1 MLRLRL
7 CSSYRV
13 LARFPHGP
21 NIHNANI
28 FRLCSFRAVGK
39 SYRKVLQ
46 KNHLPYRF
54 IRTPCSKNCPVV
66 SCTFDTTRVL
76 LLSEFWFQPV
86 LLGKKQ
92 KASNCFAHK
101 PSLCYVKYVHVTSS
115 SSSAVSTS
123 NPTRT
128 CSYVPTTTSMITD
141 TRWGCRDYRR
151 DRRETTRARRPGGK
165 EYCMFLSWSV
175 ACPSRW
181 QIDCWDFVWEIK
193 YWAEEIVCC
202 GFSLLTEPPTFERN
216 LTSDQRRVHSR
227 NQSVWRKNVVWTWR
241 EWRSFP
247 ATRVGLFG
255 F

>member
-1 MLRLRL
+1 MV
-7 CSSYRV
+7 S
-13 LARFPHGP
+13 

-28 FRLCSFRAVGK
+28 FPLYSFRAVGG

-46 KNHLPYRF
+46 KYHLPYRF

-128 CSYVPTTTSMITD
+128 CSYVPTTTSMNETLDQDAEVVAGIAD
-141 TRWGCRDYRR
+141 
-151 DRRETTRARRPGGK
+151 RETTRVRWPRGK
-165 EYCMFLSWSV
+165 EHCMFLSRSV
-175 ACPSRW
+175 ACPSR
-181 QIDCWDFVWEIK
+181 QQRDCWDFVWETRDYK
-193 YWAEEIVCC
+193 
-202 GFSLLTEPPTFERN
+202 G
-216 LTSDQRRVHSR
+216 D
-227 NQSVWRKNVVWTWR
+227 R
-241 EWRSFP
+241 EGIP
-247 ATRVGLFG
+247 HIHPIP
-255 F
+255 